1 MLQDQIILKN
11 RHRNFIKKVSE
22 KGIVYALKNNEGY
35 ATSASNILEDD
46 EGNPVEIICFWS
58 DISIAKSCIENEWNE
73 YEVYELDL
81 SDFLENWCVGMS
93 NDGLLIGTNFD
104 KNLFGYEI
112 EPLDLVLEI
121 ISELNTFDRQ
131 IELKKF
137 NGIQDLEY
145 QIKSILEN

>member
-1 MLQDQIILKN
+1 MLQDQITLKT
-11 RHRNFIKKVSE
+11 RHRNFVKKVSE
-22 KGIVYALKNNEGY
+22 KEIVYALKTNEGY
-35 ATSASNILEDD
+35 ATSSSNELED
-46 EGNPVEIICFWS
+46 EKGNPVEIICFWS
-58 DISIAKSCIENEWNE
+58 DISIAKSCIENEWSE
-73 YEVYELDL
+73 YEVCELNL
-81 SDFLENWCVGMS
+81 SDFLENWCIGMS

-121 ISELNTFDRQ
+121 ISELNTLDRQ

>member
-1 MLQDQIILKN
+1 MLQDQITLKT
-11 RHRNFIKKVSE
+11 RHRNFVKKVSE
-22 KGIVYALKNNEGY
+22 KEIVYALKTNEGY
-35 ATSASNILEDD
+35 ATSSSNELED
-46 EGNPVEIICFWS
+46 EKGNPVEIICFWS
-58 DISIAKSCIENEWNE
+58 DISIAKSCIENEWSE
-73 YEVYELDL
+73 YEVCELNL
-81 SDFLENWCVGMS
+81 SDFLENWCIGMS

-121 ISELNTFDRQ
+121 ISELNTSDRQ